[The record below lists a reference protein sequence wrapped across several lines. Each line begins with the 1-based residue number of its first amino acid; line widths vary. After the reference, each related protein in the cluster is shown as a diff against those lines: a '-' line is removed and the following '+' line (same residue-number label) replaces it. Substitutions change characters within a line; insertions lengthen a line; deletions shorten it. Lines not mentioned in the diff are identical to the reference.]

1 MKKAIKVLII
11 IHMGLFFF
19 LFYPFFYG
27 FKALEKLDK
36 ATSKQ
41 ELVATGIFSI
51 LLISPVVGIMILSM
65 KDKHFPLVEYN
76 SLMTDREKEM
86 LDRTQ
91 EPYETRPVRDCHLS
105 NIGTRRALSK
115 PYDENDQ

>member
-51 LLISPVVGIMILSM
+51 LPSKFQQLTLFNPALYAHSAYTTSPL
-65 KDKHFPLVEYN
+65 
-76 SLMTDREKEM
+76 
-86 LDRTQ
+86 
-91 EPYETRPVRDCHLS
+91 
-105 NIGTRRALSK
+105 
-115 PYDENDQ
+115 